1 MCNHGNDDTDDRN
14 TADDN
19 SNNNN
24 DDQSVELLKKMSKQT
39 LINVVKALE
48 QVVLRVSRDNIVSV
62 GHLLPCLFY
71 AHDDDDDDCNAH
83 VM

>member
-48 QVVLRVSRDNIVSV
+48 QVVLRVSRDHIVSV
-62 GHLLPCLFY
+62 GHLLLCLFY
-71 AHDDDDDDCNAH
+71 AHDDDDDCNAH